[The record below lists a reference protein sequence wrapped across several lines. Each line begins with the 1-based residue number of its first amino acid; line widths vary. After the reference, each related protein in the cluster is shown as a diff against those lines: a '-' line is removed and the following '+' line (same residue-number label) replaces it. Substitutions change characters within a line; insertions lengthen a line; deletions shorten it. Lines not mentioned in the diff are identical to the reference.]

1 MRSRVL
7 ASVTTVALSGAMLMG
22 MSGPASAA
30 PPAAPPAAAQAAQL
44 ADATAPINQTIPGVG
59 TFVGSF
65 SPTGFTVN
73 EGVLTVTGLV
83 EGTFTS
89 VAGVVTPISQVVT
102 TTVTGAAATG
112 PACDILNLDLGPL
125 DLNVLGLRVQLNEV
139 QLDVTAV
146 PGAGN
151 LLGNLLCSVAGL
163 LDGNGLNGLANLL
176 NRLLSL

>member
-30 PPAAPPAAAQAAQL
+30 PPAAPPMASQAAQL
-44 ADATAPINQTIPGVG
+44 ADATAPINQTIDGVG
-59 TFVGSF
+59 TFAGSF
-65 SPTGFTVN
+65 TPTGFSVQD
-73 EGVLTVTGLV
+73 GVLTVTGLV

-89 VAGVVTPISQVVT
+89 VAGVVTPISQELT
-102 TTVTGAAATG
+102 TTVTGATSAG
-112 PACDILNLDLGPL
+112 GACDILNLDLGPL

-139 QLDVTAV
+139 QLDITAV

-151 LLGNLLCSVAGL
+151 LLGNLLCSVTGL
-163 LDGNGLNGLANLL
+163 LDGSGLNGLANLL

>member
-1 MRSRVL
+1 MRSRVI

-22 MSGPASAA
+22 MGAPASAA
-30 PPAAPPAAAQAAQL
+30 PPAAPPIAAQSAQL
-44 ADATAPINQTIPGVG
+44 VDATAPINQTIAGVG

-65 SPTGFTVN
+65 TPTGFTV
-73 EGVLTVTGLV
+73 EDGALTVTGLV

-89 VAGVVTPISQVVT
+89 VAGVTTPISQEVT
-102 TTVTGAAATG
+102 TTVTGALAAG

-125 DLNVLGLRVQLNEV
+125 DLNVLGLEV
-139 QLDVTAV
+139 QLSDVQLDITAV

-163 LDGNGLNGLANLL
+163 LDGSGLNGLANLL